1 MVTAVIIA
9 ACFVVIGLMR
19 SALQWL
25 VAWVLGARPLHL
37 IVGIGPALVR
47 RDVGGTPFEIRAV
60 PLGGH
65 VQWGDTPYV
74 VPAPGPWGARLA
86 LALSGPL
93 ATVILAFFLLFG
105 LHVSFQARTVDGRP
119 VATNVVALPLNTAVA
134 AGIRPGDV
142 ITQIDGQS
150 VEFYDEITAL
160 VGRSGGRALQVT
172 VQRPPPGT
180 PSVDDHIRGTLSGRS
195 LLGPNVTDTWSE
207 LALSVQPD
215 PTPQGYALGLEPRAG
230 RFGTDRWLPALEF
243 AGAELGASLVELL
256 GPRPGPLTIM
266 PTSEAWWGP
275 LFHLLAQVALMAFI
289 VNLALPAHDLHRLFL
304 LAFEA
309 VFRRPLKP
317 APELALVRLEVLI
330 VLALI
335 VAWIARDVVR
345 LLNG

>member
-9 ACFVVIGLMR
+9 ACFVVVGLMR

-172 VQRPPPGT
+172 VQRPPPGPPGRGRPHPRDALRALT
-180 PSVDDHIRGTLSGRS
+180 PRPERDGH
-195 LLGPNVTDTWSE
+195 
-207 LALSVQPD
+207 
-215 PTPQGYALGLEPRAG
+215 LERAG
-230 RFGTDRWLPALEF
+230 PLRAAGPDATGVRARARAARRALWHRPLA
-243 AGAELGASLVELL
+243 AGA
-256 GPRPGPLTIM
+256 R
-266 PTSEAWWGP
+266 
-275 LFHLLAQVALMAFI
+275 
-289 VNLALPAHDLHRLFL
+289 
-304 LAFEA
+304 
-309 VFRRPLKP
+309 
-317 APELALVRLEVLI
+317 VRG
-330 VLALI
+330 
-335 VAWIARDVVR
+335 R
-345 LLNG
+345 